1 MNRLDEHF
9 DGIAIN
15 ISERKIRE
23 ELVQKH
29 AIELKDEVDRKTR
42 KLQNSIVELEKA
54 QTQILKQSR
63 LVTIGNLVSGVAHEI
78 GNPLNLVVGGVERME
93 ELVDELHS
101 MQNVSE
107 EMREAL
113 GRAQSFAID
122 FKRKR
127 AR

>member
-1 MNRLDEHF
+1 MWADLTIEPTLDEHL

-29 AIELKDEVDRKTR
+29 AIELKEEVDRKTR

-54 QTQILKQSR
+54 QTQILQQSR

-78 GNPLNLVVGGVERME
+78 GNPLNLVVGVERME

-113 GRAQSFAID
+113 AERNLLSI
-122 FKRKR
+122 
-127 AR
+127 

>member
-1 MNRLDEHF
+1 MWADLTIEPTLDEHF
-9 DGIAIN
+9 DGMHAIN

-78 GNPLNLVVGGVERME
+78 KPTEFSCWRWRGWRSWLM
-93 ELVDELHS
+93 
-101 MQNVSE
+101 
-107 EMREAL
+107 
-113 GRAQSFAID
+113 SFIPCKT
-122 FKRKR
+122 FRKR
-127 AR
+127 